1 MGKIVVTEEADSILH
16 DENKLQAVWMCAAL
30 TVMSEYN
37 LEQLD
42 FDWAF
47 NFKENNIRNVFV
59 EYVLESRDRIILEF
73 ETRYLTY
80 NFEIKSTGSV
90 IKYNNILQFKKAISD
105 KYELDSLKI
114 DLITSYMEIEILK
127 KQKSHSQERRNAE
140 STVAISYAQDGDA
153 YNNKVMGFV
162 NLLRGEYGYEAIMDQ
177 LLKQEHTA
185 IDFNEMMSKLILNSN
200 KVIVV
205 LSRKYKRKAEEFTG
219 GVGKEYRIILDEIDN
234 KTNKYI
240 FITFDSLDDINI
252 EEIKPANIGNR
263 EILDFSEG
271 AEQWNELLSKLSG
284 TPIYQFSDVARE
296 KKKPKT
302 KKIAFVEN
310 KMKENIYRNV
320 RIILSENRQLL
331 EQYGP
336 NSLNAI
342 NNPLSSAVNMWKK
355 IKIDTIIP
363 NNRKIIDEFESN
375 ITLFSLEE
383 IQIFKK
389 YKIHAEAF
397 EACQNGYLEAD
408 AAPVFPKE
416 FEMMIFKE
424 ED

>member
-80 NFEIKSTGSV
+80 NFKIKSTGSV
-90 IKYNNILQFKKAISD
+90 IKNNILQFKKAISD

-140 STVAISYAQDGDA
+140 GTVAISYAQDGDA

-185 IDFNEMMSKLILNSN
+185 IDFNEMMSKLIVDSN
-200 KVIVV
+200 KVIVI
-205 LSRKYKRKAEEFTG
+205 LSRKYKQKAEHFAG

-284 TPIYQFSDVARE
+284 TPIYQFSDVTRE

-310 KMKENIYRNV
+310 KRKEDIYRNV

-424 ED
+424 EG